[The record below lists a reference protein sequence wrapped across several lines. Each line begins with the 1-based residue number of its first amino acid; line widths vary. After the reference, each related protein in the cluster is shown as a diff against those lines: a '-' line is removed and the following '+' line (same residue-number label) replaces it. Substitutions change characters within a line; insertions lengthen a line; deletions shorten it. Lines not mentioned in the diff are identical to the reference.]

1 MLKKSWKNVLV
12 GAMLLAS
19 LAMLLNGC
27 GSDKQ
32 AAATQ
37 PKTTKVE
44 EAAATVAKVPAYE
57 REYGKLVEGIYNFV
71 NDGNM
76 DKVPQ
81 QGMTGIYELRDR
93 MGYVDALNMLG
104 YTLQDINNDKV
115 PELIFAILDNEKQ
128 GKGYYGKDIY
138 AVYTF
143 VDGKIKFVD
152 EGWSRS
158 RLRLLPQDMLSKR
171 TCIDDNDMEWMLEM
185 KDLLRD
191 GSLRQGETFYTK
203 VEDGRC
209 NVYRKYLDVNDTF
222 VTQKTSMHFDDMMN
236 IDLGAQKLELLPLA
250 EYSSRGFRGLVMQ
263 HLNCMG
269 LHELQDNRVDLS
281 AYEHVYV
288 DNPSQGAE
296 VLFSSN
302 TSLASFEVLDLQC
315 DSSRVIYSKGLLK
328 PEEKLVLHLESFET
342 DPELDYETVIKN
354 GICFMVDTGILRKF
368 AIRAK
373 VMDGSVYLE
382 EID

>member
-1 MLKKSWKNVLV
+1 V

-37 PKTTKVE
+37 PKTTNVE
-44 EAAATVAKVPAYE
+44 KAAATVAKVPAYE
-57 REYGKLVEGIYNFV
+57 REYDKLVEGIYNFV

-152 EGWSRS
+152 EGWARS
-158 RLRLLPQDMLSKR
+158 NLQLLPNNMLLTRGNSSN
-171 TCIDDNDMEWMLEM
+171 TDYVLLLT
-185 KDLLRD
+185 DLLPN
-191 GSLRQGETFYTK
+191 GNK
-203 VEDGRC
+203 RC
-209 NVYRKYLDVNDTF
+209 VDMYFTRLKNGNAAANGLDVYRNDVGRDD
-222 VTQKTSMHFDDMMN
+222 VAVSQKTNMTADDFFDM
-236 IDLGAQKLELLPLA
+236 GAEMAGDSVKLELLPLK
-250 EYSSRGFRGLVMQ
+250 EYKQRGFKGLAMQ
-263 HLNCMG
+263 YLECMG
-269 LHELQDNRVDLS
+269 VHELQDAKVDLS
-281 AYEHVYV
+281 KYEQVSV
-288 DNPSQGAE
+288 PNPFKGADVIFRSTKNLE
-296 VLFSSN
+296 EFRLLE
-302 TSLASFEVLDLQC
+302 LASGKSV
-315 DSSRVIYSKGLLK
+315 YSKDLLMAD
-328 PEEKLVLHLESFET
+328 EKLVLHLESLET
-342 DPELDYETVIKN
+342 IPKN
-354 GICFMVDTGILRKF
+354 GISFKDDAGRERRF
-368 AIRAK
+368 AILQSGK
-373 VMDGSVYLE
+373 DGSIYLQ

>member
-44 EAAATVAKVPAYE
+44 EAAAAVAKVPAYE

-152 EGWSRS
+152 EGWARS
-158 RLRLLPQDMLSKR
+158 NIKLLANNMLLTRGNSSNTDYVLVLEDLLPNGNKRCVDMYFTRSKSNNEPGL
-171 TCIDDNDMEWMLEM
+171 D
-185 KDLLRD
+185 
-191 GSLRQGETFYTK
+191 
-203 VEDGRC
+203 
-209 NVYRKYLDVNDTF
+209 VYRNDVGRAD
-222 VTQKTSMHFDDMMN
+222 VAVSQKTNMTADDFFDMGEEMAGDSV
-236 IDLGAQKLELLPLA
+236 KLELLPLK
-250 EYSSRGFRGLVMQ
+250 EYKQRSFKGLAMQ
-263 HLNCMG
+263 YLECMG
-269 LHELQDNRVDLS
+269 VHELQDAKVDLS
-281 AYEHVYV
+281 KYEQVSV
-288 DNPSQGAE
+288 PNPFKGADVIFRSTKNLE
-296 VLFSSN
+296 EFRLLE
-302 TSLASFEVLDLQC
+302 LASGKSV
-315 DSSRVIYSKGLLK
+315 YSKDLLMAD
-328 PEEKLVLHLESFET
+328 EKLVLHLESLET
-342 DPELDYETVIKN
+342 IPKN
-354 GICFMVDTGILRKF
+354 GISFKDDAGRERRF
-368 AIRAK
+368 AILQSGK
-373 VMDGSVYLE
+373 DSSIYLQ
-382 EID
+382 EIE

>member
-1 MLKKSWKNVLV
+1 
-12 GAMLLAS
+12 MLLAS

-44 EAAATVAKVPAYE
+44 EAAAAVAKVPAYE

-81 QGMTGIYELRDR
+81 QGMTGIYELRDH

-138 AVYTF
+138 AIYTF

-152 EGWSRS
+152 EGWARS
-158 RLRLLPQDMLSKR
+158 NIKLLANNMFLTRGNSSNTDYVLVLEDLLPNGNKRCVDMYFTRSKSNNEPGL
-171 TCIDDNDMEWMLEM
+171 D
-185 KDLLRD
+185 
-191 GSLRQGETFYTK
+191 
-203 VEDGRC
+203 
-209 NVYRKYLDVNDTF
+209 VYRNDVGRAD
-222 VTQKTSMHFDDMMN
+222 VAVSQKTNMTADDFFDMGTEMAGDSV
-236 IDLGAQKLELLPLA
+236 KLELLPLK
-250 EYSSRGFRGLVMQ
+250 EYKQRGFKGLAMQ
-263 HLNCMG
+263 YLECMG
-269 LHELQDNRVDLS
+269 IHELQDAKVDLS
-281 AYEHVYV
+281 KYEQVSV
-288 DNPSQGAE
+288 PNPFKGADVIFRSTKNLE
-296 VLFSSN
+296 EFRLLE
-302 TSLASFEVLDLQC
+302 LASGKSV
-315 DSSRVIYSKGLLK
+315 YSKDLLMAD
-328 PEEKLVLHLESFET
+328 EKLVLHLESLET
-342 DPELDYETVIKN
+342 IPKN
-354 GICFMVDTGILRKF
+354 GFSFKDDAGRERRF
-368 AIRAK
+368 AILQSGK
-373 VMDGSVYLE
+373 DGSIYLQ

>member
-1 MLKKSWKNVLV
+1 MLKKSCKNVLV

-32 AAATQ
+32 AATQ
-37 PKTTKVE
+37 PKATKVE
-44 EAAATVAKVPAYE
+44 EAAAAVAKVPAYE

-81 QGMTGIYELRDR
+81 QGMTGIYELRDH

-152 EGWSRS
+152 EGWARS
-158 RLRLLPQDMLSKR
+158 NIKLLANNMLLTRGNSSNTDYVLVLEDLLPNGNKR
-171 TCIDDNDMEWMLEM
+171 CIDMYFTRSKSNNEPGLD
-185 KDLLRD
+185 
-191 GSLRQGETFYTK
+191 
-203 VEDGRC
+203 
-209 NVYRKYLDVNDTF
+209 VYRNDVGRAD
-222 VTQKTSMHFDDMMN
+222 VAVSQKTNMTADDFFDMGEEMAGDSV
-236 IDLGAQKLELLPLA
+236 KLELLPLK
-250 EYSSRGFRGLVMQ
+250 EYKQRGFKSLAMQ
-263 HLNCMG
+263 YLECMG
-269 LHELQDNRVDLS
+269 VHELQDAKFDLS
-281 AYEHVYV
+281 KYEQVSV
-288 DNPSQGAE
+288 PNPFKGADVIFRSTKNLE
-296 VLFSSN
+296 EFRLLE
-302 TSLASFEVLDLQC
+302 LASGKSV
-315 DSSRVIYSKGLLK
+315 YSKDLLMAD
-328 PEEKLVLHLESFET
+328 EKLVLHLESLET
-342 DPELDYETVIKN
+342 IPKN
-354 GICFMVDTGILRKF
+354 GISFKDDAGRERRF
-368 AIRAK
+368 AILQSGR
-373 VMDGSVYLE
+373 DGSIYLQ
-382 EID
+382 EIE

>member
-12 GAMLLAS
+12 GAMLLTA
-19 LAMLLNGC
+19 LTMVLNGC

-37 PKTTKVE
+37 PKAIKTAEST
-44 EAAATVAKVPAYE
+44 AAVAKVPAYE

-138 AVYTF
+138 AIYTF

-152 EGWSRS
+152 EGWARS
-158 RLRLLPQDMLSKR
+158 NIKLLANNMLLTCGNSSNTDYVLVLEDLLPNGNKRCVDMYFTRSKSNNEPGL
-171 TCIDDNDMEWMLEM
+171 D
-185 KDLLRD
+185 
-191 GSLRQGETFYTK
+191 
-203 VEDGRC
+203 
-209 NVYRKYLDVNDTF
+209 VYRNDVGRAD
-222 VTQKTSMHFDDMMN
+222 VAVSQKTNMTADDFFDMGTEMSGDSV
-236 IDLGAQKLELLPLA
+236 KLELLPLK
-250 EYSSRGFRGLVMQ
+250 EYKQRGFKGLAMQ
-263 HLNCMG
+263 YLECMG
-269 LHELQDNRVDLS
+269 VHELQDAKFDLS
-281 AYEHVYV
+281 KYEQVSV
-288 DNPSQGAE
+288 PNPFKGADVIFRSTKNLE
-296 VLFSSN
+296 EFRLLE
-302 TSLASFEVLDLQC
+302 LASGKSV
-315 DSSRVIYSKGLLK
+315 YSKDLLMAD
-328 PEEKLVLHLESFET
+328 EKLVLHLESLET
-342 DPELDYETVIKN
+342 IPKN
-354 GICFMVDTGILRKF
+354 GISFKDDAGRERRF
-368 AIRAK
+368 AILQSGK
-373 VMDGSVYLE
+373 DGSIYLQ

>member
-1 MLKKSWKNVLV
+1 MLKKSCKNVLV

-37 PKTTKVE
+37 PKAIKTAE
-44 EAAATVAKVPAYE
+44 SSAAVVKVPAYE

-138 AVYTF
+138 AIYTF
-143 VDGKIKFVD
+143 VDGRIKFVD
-152 EGWSRS
+152 EGWARS
-158 RLRLLPQDMLSKR
+158 NIKLLANNMLLTRGNSSN
-171 TCIDDNDMEWMLEM
+171 TDYVLAL
-185 KDLLRD
+185 KDLLPN
-191 GSLRQGETFYTK
+191 GNK
-203 VEDGRC
+203 RC
-209 NVYRKYLDVNDTF
+209 IDMYFTRSKSNNEPGLDVYRNNAGRDDVA
-222 VTQKTSMHFDDMMN
+222 VSQKTNMTADEFFDMGEEMAGDSV
-236 IDLGAQKLELLPLA
+236 KLELLPLK
-250 EYSSRGFRGLVMQ
+250 EYKQRGFKGLAMQ
-263 HLNCMG
+263 YLECMG
-269 LHELQDNRVDLS
+269 VHELQDAKFDLS
-281 AYEHVYV
+281 KYEQVSV
-288 DNPSQGAE
+288 PNPFKGADVIFRSTKNLE
-296 VLFSSN
+296 EFRLLE
-302 TSLASFEVLDLQC
+302 LASGKSV
-315 DSSRVIYSKGLLK
+315 YSKDLLMAD
-328 PEEKLVLHLESFET
+328 EKLVLHLESLET
-342 DPELDYETVIKN
+342 IPKN
-354 GICFMVDTGILRKF
+354 GISFKDDAGRERKF
-368 AIRAK
+368 AILQSGK
-373 VMDGSVYLE
+373 DGSIYLQ
-382 EID
+382 EIE

>member
-1 MLKKSWKNVLV
+1 MLKKSCKNVLV

-32 AAATQ
+32 AATQ
-37 PKTTKVE
+37 PKATKVE
-44 EAAATVAKVPAYE
+44 EAAAAVAKVPAYE

-81 QGMTGIYELRDR
+81 QGMNGIYELRDR

-152 EGWSRS
+152 EGWARS
-158 RLRLLPQDMLSKR
+158 NIKLLANNMLLTRGNSSN
-171 TCIDDNDMEWMLEM
+171 TDYVLAL
-185 KDLLRD
+185 KDLLPN
-191 GSLRQGETFYTK
+191 GNK
-203 VEDGRC
+203 RC
-209 NVYRKYLDVNDTF
+209 IDMYFTRSKSNNEPGLDVYRNNVGRDDVA
-222 VTQKTSMHFDDMMN
+222 VSQKTNMTADDFFDMGTEMAGDSV
-236 IDLGAQKLELLPLA
+236 KLELLPLK
-250 EYSSRGFRGLVMQ
+250 EYKQRGFKGLAMQ
-263 HLNCMG
+263 YLECMG
-269 LHELQDNRVDLS
+269 VHELQDVKADLS
-281 AYEHVYV
+281 KYEQVSV
-288 DNPSQGAE
+288 PNPFKGADVIFRSTKNLE
-296 VLFSSN
+296 EFRLLE
-302 TSLASFEVLDLQC
+302 LASGKSV
-315 DSSRVIYSKGLLK
+315 YSKDLLMAD
-328 PEEKLVLHLESFET
+328 EKLVLHLESLET
-342 DPELDYETVIKN
+342 IPKN
-354 GICFMVDTGILRKF
+354 GISFKDDAGIERRF
-368 AIRAK
+368 AILQSGK
-373 VMDGSVYLE
+373 DGSIYLQ
-382 EID
+382 EIE

>member
-1 MLKKSWKNVLV
+1 MLKKSCKNVLV

-32 AAATQ
+32 EAATQ
-37 PKTTKVE
+37 PKATKVE
-44 EAAATVAKVPAYE
+44 EAAAAVAKVPAYE

-81 QGMTGIYELRDR
+81 QGMTGIYELRDH

-152 EGWSRS
+152 EGWARS
-158 RLRLLPQDMLSKR
+158 NIKLLANNMLLTRGNSSN
-171 TCIDDNDMEWMLEM
+171 TDYVLAL
-185 KDLLRD
+185 KDLLPN
-191 GSLRQGETFYTK
+191 GNK
-203 VEDGRC
+203 RC
-209 NVYRKYLDVNDTF
+209 IDMYFTRSKSNNEPGLDVYRNNVGRDDVA
-222 VTQKTSMHFDDMMN
+222 VSQKTNMTADDFFDMGTEMAGDSV
-236 IDLGAQKLELLPLA
+236 KLELLPLK
-250 EYSSRGFRGLVMQ
+250 EYKQRGFKGLAMQ
-263 HLNCMG
+263 YLECMG
-269 LHELQDNRVDLS
+269 VHELQDVKADLS
-281 AYEHVYV
+281 KYEQVSV
-288 DNPSQGAE
+288 PNPFKGADVIFRSTKNLE
-296 VLFSSN
+296 EFRLLE
-302 TSLASFEVLDLQC
+302 LASGKSV
-315 DSSRVIYSKGLLK
+315 YSKDLLMAD
-328 PEEKLVLHLESFET
+328 EKLVLHLESLET
-342 DPELDYETVIKN
+342 IPKN
-354 GICFMVDTGILRKF
+354 GISFKDDAGIERRF
-368 AIRAK
+368 AILQSGK
-373 VMDGSVYLE
+373 DGSIYLQ
-382 EID
+382 EIE

>member
-1 MLKKSWKNVLV
+1 MLKKSCKNVLV

-32 AAATQ
+32 AATQ
-37 PKTTKVE
+37 PKATKVE
-44 EAAATVAKVPAYE
+44 EAATAVAKVPAYE

-81 QGMTGIYELRDR
+81 QGMTGIYELRDH

-152 EGWSRS
+152 EGWARS
-158 RLRLLPQDMLSKR
+158 NIKLLANNMLLTRGNSSN
-171 TCIDDNDMEWMLEM
+171 TDYVLAL
-185 KDLLRD
+185 KDLLPN
-191 GSLRQGETFYTK
+191 GNK
-203 VEDGRC
+203 RC
-209 NVYRKYLDVNDTF
+209 IDMYFTRSKSNNEPGLDVYRNNVGRDDVA
-222 VTQKTSMHFDDMMN
+222 VSQKTNMTADDFFDMGTEMAGDSV
-236 IDLGAQKLELLPLA
+236 KLELLPLK
-250 EYSSRGFRGLVMQ
+250 EYKQRGFKGLAMQ
-263 HLNCMG
+263 YLECMG
-269 LHELQDNRVDLS
+269 VHELQDAKADLS
-281 AYEHVYV
+281 KYEQVSV
-288 DNPSQGAE
+288 PNPFKGADVIFRSTKNLE
-296 VLFSSN
+296 EFRLLE
-302 TSLASFEVLDLQC
+302 LASGKSV
-315 DSSRVIYSKGLLK
+315 YSKDLLMAD
-328 PEEKLVLHLESFET
+328 EKLVLHLESLET
-342 DPELDYETVIKN
+342 IPKN
-354 GICFMVDTGILRKF
+354 GISFKDDAGRERRF
-368 AIRAK
+368 AILQSGK
-373 VMDGSVYLE
+373 DGSIYLQ

>member
-1 MLKKSWKNVLV
+1 MLKKSCKNVLV

-32 AAATQ
+32 AATQ
-37 PKTTKVE
+37 PKATKVE
-44 EAAATVAKVPAYE
+44 EAAAAVAKVPAYE

-81 QGMTGIYELRDR
+81 QGMTGIYELRDH

-152 EGWSRS
+152 EGWARS
-158 RLRLLPQDMLSKR
+158 NIKLLANNMLLTRGNSSN
-171 TCIDDNDMEWMLEM
+171 TDYVLAL
-185 KDLLRD
+185 KDLLPN
-191 GSLRQGETFYTK
+191 GNK
-203 VEDGRC
+203 RC
-209 NVYRKYLDVNDTF
+209 IDMYFTRSKSNNEPGLDVYRNNVGRDDVA
-222 VTQKTSMHFDDMMN
+222 VSQKTNMTADDFFDMGTEMAGDSV
-236 IDLGAQKLELLPLA
+236 KLELLPLK
-250 EYSSRGFRGLVMQ
+250 EYKQRGFKGLAMQ
-263 HLNCMG
+263 YLECMG
-269 LHELQDNRVDLS
+269 VHELHDVKADLS
-281 AYEHVYV
+281 KYEQVSV
-288 DNPSQGAE
+288 PNPFKGADVIFRSTKNLE
-296 VLFSSN
+296 EFRLLE
-302 TSLASFEVLDLQC
+302 LASGKSV
-315 DSSRVIYSKGLLK
+315 YSKDLLMAD
-328 PEEKLVLHLESFET
+328 EKLVLHLESLET
-342 DPELDYETVIKN
+342 IPKN
-354 GICFMVDTGILRKF
+354 GISFKDDVGIERRF
-368 AIRAK
+368 AILQSGK
-373 VMDGSVYLE
+373 DGSIYLQ
-382 EID
+382 EIE

>member
-44 EAAATVAKVPAYE
+44 EAAAAVAKVPAYE

-93 MGYVDALNMLG
+93 MGYADALNILG

-138 AVYTF
+138 AIYTF

-152 EGWSRS
+152 EGWARS
-158 RLRLLPQDMLSKR
+158 NIKLLANNMLLTCGNSSNTDYVLVLEDLLPNGNKRCVDMYFTRSKSNNEPGL
-171 TCIDDNDMEWMLEM
+171 D
-185 KDLLRD
+185 
-191 GSLRQGETFYTK
+191 
-203 VEDGRC
+203 
-209 NVYRKYLDVNDTF
+209 VYRNDVGRAD
-222 VTQKTSMHFDDMMN
+222 VAVSQKTNMTADDFFDMGTEMSGDSV
-236 IDLGAQKLELLPLA
+236 KLELLPLK
-250 EYSSRGFRGLVMQ
+250 EYKQRGFKGLAMQ
-263 HLNCMG
+263 YLECMG
-269 LHELQDNRVDLS
+269 VHELQDAKFDLS
-281 AYEHVYV
+281 KYEQVSV
-288 DNPSQGAE
+288 PNPFKGADVIFRSTKNLE
-296 VLFSSN
+296 EFRLLE
-302 TSLASFEVLDLQC
+302 LASGKSV
-315 DSSRVIYSKGLLK
+315 YSKDLLMAD
-328 PEEKLVLHLESFET
+328 EKLVLHLESLET
-342 DPELDYETVIKN
+342 IPKN
-354 GICFMVDTGILRKF
+354 GISFKDDAGRERKF
-368 AIRAK
+368 VILQSGK
-373 VMDGSVYLE
+373 DGSIYLQ
-382 EID
+382 EIE

>member
-1 MLKKSWKNVLV
+1 MLKKSCKNVLV

-37 PKTTKVE
+37 PKAIKTAE
-44 EAAATVAKVPAYE
+44 SSAAVAKVPAYE

-81 QGMTGIYELRDR
+81 QGMTGIYELRDH

-152 EGWSRS
+152 EGWARS
-158 RLRLLPQDMLSKR
+158 NIKLLANNMLLTRGNSSN
-171 TCIDDNDMEWMLEM
+171 TDYVLAL
-185 KDLLRD
+185 KDLLPN
-191 GSLRQGETFYTK
+191 GNK
-203 VEDGRC
+203 RC
-209 NVYRKYLDVNDTF
+209 IDMYFTRSKSNNEPGLDVYRNDVGRADAA
-222 VTQKTSMHFDDMMN
+222 VSQKTNMTADDFFDMGEEMAGDSV
-236 IDLGAQKLELLPLA
+236 KLELLPLK
-250 EYSSRGFRGLVMQ
+250 EYKQRGFKGLAMQ
-263 HLNCMG
+263 YLECMG
-269 LHELQDNRVDLS
+269 VHELQDAKFDLS
-281 AYEHVYV
+281 KYEQVSV
-288 DNPSQGAE
+288 PNPFKGADVIFRSTKNLE
-296 VLFSSN
+296 EFRLLE
-302 TSLASFEVLDLQC
+302 LASGKSV
-315 DSSRVIYSKGLLK
+315 YSKDLLMAD
-328 PEEKLVLHLESFET
+328 EKLVLHLESLET
-342 DPELDYETVIKN
+342 IPKN
-354 GICFMVDTGILRKF
+354 GISFKDDAGRERKF
-368 AIRAK
+368 AILQSGK
-373 VMDGSVYLE
+373 DGSIYLQ
-382 EID
+382 EIE

>member
-1 MLKKSWKNVLV
+1 MLKKSCKNVLV

-44 EAAATVAKVPAYE
+44 EAAAAVAKVPAYE

-138 AVYTF
+138 AIYTF

-152 EGWSRS
+152 EGWARS
-158 RLRLLPQDMLSKR
+158 NIKLLANNMLLTRGNSSNTDYVLVLADLLPNGNKRCVDMHFTRSKSNNEPGL
-171 TCIDDNDMEWMLEM
+171 D
-185 KDLLRD
+185 
-191 GSLRQGETFYTK
+191 
-203 VEDGRC
+203 
-209 NVYRKYLDVNDTF
+209 VYRNDVGRAD
-222 VTQKTSMHFDDMMN
+222 VAVSQKTNMTADDFFDMGEEMAGDSV
-236 IDLGAQKLELLPLA
+236 KLELLPLK
-250 EYSSRGFRGLVMQ
+250 EYKQRGFKGLAMQ
-263 HLNCMG
+263 YLECMG
-269 LHELQDNRVDLS
+269 IHELQDAKVDLS
-281 AYEHVYV
+281 KYEQVSV
-288 DNPSQGAE
+288 PNPFKGADVIFRSTKNLE
-296 VLFSSN
+296 EFRLLE
-302 TSLASFEVLDLQC
+302 LASGKSV
-315 DSSRVIYSKGLLK
+315 YSKDLLMAD
-328 PEEKLVLHLESFET
+328 EKLVLHLESLET
-342 DPELDYETVIKN
+342 IPKN
-354 GICFMVDTGILRKF
+354 GISFKDDAGRERRF
-368 AIRAK
+368 AIQQSGK
-373 VMDGSVYLE
+373 DGSIYLQ
-382 EID
+382 EIE

>member
-1 MLKKSWKNVLV
+1 MLKKSCKNVLV

-37 PKTTKVE
+37 PKAIKTAE
-44 EAAATVAKVPAYE
+44 SSAAVVKVPAYE

-93 MGYVDALNMLG
+93 MGYVDALNLLG

-152 EGWSRS
+152 EGWARS
-158 RLRLLPQDMLSKR
+158 NIKLLANNMLLTRGNSSN
-171 TCIDDNDMEWMLEM
+171 TDYVLAL
-185 KDLLRD
+185 KDLLPN
-191 GSLRQGETFYTK
+191 GNK
-203 VEDGRC
+203 RC
-209 NVYRKYLDVNDTF
+209 IDMYFTRSKSNNEPGLDVYRNNVDRDDVA
-222 VTQKTSMHFDDMMN
+222 VSQKTNMTADDFFDMGTEMAGDSV
-236 IDLGAQKLELLPLA
+236 KLELLPLK
-250 EYSSRGFRGLVMQ
+250 EYKQRGFKGLAMQ
-263 HLNCMG
+263 YLECMG
-269 LHELQDNRVDLS
+269 VHELQDAKFDLS
-281 AYEHVYV
+281 KYEQVSV
-288 DNPSQGAE
+288 PNPFKGADVIFRSTKNLE
-296 VLFSSN
+296 EFRLLE
-302 TSLASFEVLDLQC
+302 LASGKSV
-315 DSSRVIYSKGLLK
+315 YSKDLLMAD
-328 PEEKLVLHLESFET
+328 EKLVLHLESLET
-342 DPELDYETVIKN
+342 IPKN
-354 GICFMVDTGILRKF
+354 GISFKDDAGRERKF
-368 AIRAK
+368 AILQSGK
-373 VMDGSVYLE
+373 DGSIYLQ
-382 EID
+382 EIE

>member
-1 MLKKSWKNVLV
+1 MLKKSCKNVLV

-44 EAAATVAKVPAYE
+44 EAAAAVAKVPAYE

-81 QGMTGIYELRDR
+81 QGMTGIYELRDH

-138 AVYTF
+138 AIYTF

-152 EGWSRS
+152 EGWARS
-158 RLRLLPQDMLSKR
+158 NIKLLANNMFLTRGNSSNTDYVLVLEDLLPNGNKRCVDMYFTRSKSNNEPGL
-171 TCIDDNDMEWMLEM
+171 D
-185 KDLLRD
+185 
-191 GSLRQGETFYTK
+191 
-203 VEDGRC
+203 
-209 NVYRKYLDVNDTF
+209 VYRNDVGRAD
-222 VTQKTSMHFDDMMN
+222 VAVSQKTNMTADDFFDMGTEMAGDSV
-236 IDLGAQKLELLPLA
+236 KLELLPLK
-250 EYSSRGFRGLVMQ
+250 EYKQRGFKGLAMQ
-263 HLNCMG
+263 YLECMG
-269 LHELQDNRVDLS
+269 IHELQDAKVDLS
-281 AYEHVYV
+281 KYEQVSV
-288 DNPSQGAE
+288 PNPFKGADVIFRSTKNLE
-296 VLFSSN
+296 EFRLLE
-302 TSLASFEVLDLQC
+302 LASGKSV
-315 DSSRVIYSKGLLK
+315 YSKDLLMAD
-328 PEEKLVLHLESFET
+328 EKLVLHLESLET
-342 DPELDYETVIKN
+342 IPKN
-354 GICFMVDTGILRKF
+354 GFSFKDDAGRERRF
-368 AIRAK
+368 AILQSGK
-373 VMDGSVYLE
+373 DGSIYLQ

>member
-1 MLKKSWKNVLV
+1 MLKKSCKNVLA

-44 EAAATVAKVPAYE
+44 EAAAAVAKVPAYE

-81 QGMTGIYELRDR
+81 QGMTGIYELRDH

-138 AVYTF
+138 AIYTF

-152 EGWSRS
+152 EGWARS
-158 RLRLLPQDMLSKR
+158 NIKLLANNMFLTRGNSSNTDYVLVLEDLLPNGNKRCVDMYFTRSKSNNEPGL
-171 TCIDDNDMEWMLEM
+171 D
-185 KDLLRD
+185 
-191 GSLRQGETFYTK
+191 
-203 VEDGRC
+203 
-209 NVYRKYLDVNDTF
+209 VYRNDVGRAD
-222 VTQKTSMHFDDMMN
+222 VAVSQKTNMTADDFFDMGTEMAGDSV
-236 IDLGAQKLELLPLA
+236 KLELLPLK
-250 EYSSRGFRGLVMQ
+250 EYKQRGFKGLAMQ
-263 HLNCMG
+263 YLECMG
-269 LHELQDNRVDLS
+269 IHELQDAKVDLS
-281 AYEHVYV
+281 KYEQVSV
-288 DNPSQGAE
+288 PNPFKGADVIFRSTKNLE
-296 VLFSSN
+296 EFRLLE
-302 TSLASFEVLDLQC
+302 LASGKSV
-315 DSSRVIYSKGLLK
+315 YSKDLLMAD
-328 PEEKLVLHLESFET
+328 EKLVLHLESLET
-342 DPELDYETVIKN
+342 IPKN
-354 GICFMVDTGILRKF
+354 GFSFKDDAGRERRF
-368 AIRAK
+368 AILQSGK
-373 VMDGSVYLE
+373 DGSIYLQ

>member
-44 EAAATVAKVPAYE
+44 EAAAAVAKVPAYE

-81 QGMTGIYELRDR
+81 QGMTGIYELRDH

-138 AVYTF
+138 AIYTF

-152 EGWSRS
+152 EGWVRS
-158 RLRLLPQDMLSKR
+158 NIKLLANNMFLTRGNSSNTDYVLVLEDLLPNGNKRCVDMYFTRSKSNNEPGL
-171 TCIDDNDMEWMLEM
+171 D
-185 KDLLRD
+185 
-191 GSLRQGETFYTK
+191 
-203 VEDGRC
+203 
-209 NVYRKYLDVNDTF
+209 VYRNDVGRAD
-222 VTQKTSMHFDDMMN
+222 VAVSQKTNMTADDFFDMGTEMAGDSV
-236 IDLGAQKLELLPLA
+236 KLELLPLK
-250 EYSSRGFRGLVMQ
+250 EYKQRGFKGLAMQ
-263 HLNCMG
+263 YLECMG
-269 LHELQDNRVDLS
+269 IHELQDAKVDLS
-281 AYEHVYV
+281 KYEQVSV
-288 DNPSQGAE
+288 PKPFKGADAIFRSTKNLE
-296 VLFSSN
+296 EFRLLE
-302 TSLASFEVLDLQC
+302 LASGKSV
-315 DSSRVIYSKGLLK
+315 YSKDLLMAD
-328 PEEKLVLHLESFET
+328 EKLVLHLESLET
-342 DPELDYETVIKN
+342 IPKN
-354 GICFMVDTGILRKF
+354 GFSFKDDAGRERRF
-368 AIRAK
+368 AILQSGK
-373 VMDGSVYLE
+373 DGSIYLQ

>member
-1 MLKKSWKNVLV
+1 MLKKSCKNVLV

-37 PKTTKVE
+37 PKATKVE
-44 EAAATVAKVPAYE
+44 EAAAAVAKVPAYE

-93 MGYVDALNMLG
+93 MGYADALNMLG

-115 PELIFAILDNEKQ
+115 PELIFGLIDYPE
-128 GKGYYGKDIY
+128 GKGYYGRDIY

-158 RLRLLPQDMLSKR
+158 RLRLLHQDMLSKR

-191 GSLRQGETFYTK
+191 GSLRQGQTFYTK

-250 EYSSRGFRGLVMQ
+250 EYSSRGFKGLVMQ

-302 TSLASFEVLDLQC
+302 TSLESFEVLDLQG
-315 DSSRVIYSKGLLK
+315 DSSRVIYSKRLLN

-354 GICFMVDTGILRKF
+354 GICFRDDTGSLRKF

-373 VMDGSVYLE
+373 VVDGSVYLE

>member
-1 MLKKSWKNVLV
+1 MLKKSCKNVLV

-37 PKTTKVE
+37 PKAIKTAE
-44 EAAATVAKVPAYE
+44 SSAAVAKVPAYE
-57 REYGKLVEGIYNFV
+57 HEYGKLVEGIYNFV

-81 QGMTGIYELRDR
+81 QGMTGIYELRDH

-152 EGWSRS
+152 EGWARS
-158 RLRLLPQDMLSKR
+158 NIKLLANNMLLTRGNSSN
-171 TCIDDNDMEWMLEM
+171 TDYVLAL
-185 KDLLRD
+185 KDLLPN
-191 GSLRQGETFYTK
+191 GNK
-203 VEDGRC
+203 RC
-209 NVYRKYLDVNDTF
+209 IDMYFTRSKSNNEPGLDVYRNNVGRDDVA
-222 VTQKTSMHFDDMMN
+222 VSQKTNMTADDFFDMGTEMAGDSV
-236 IDLGAQKLELLPLA
+236 KLELLPLK
-250 EYSSRGFRGLVMQ
+250 EYKQRGFKGLAMQ
-263 HLNCMG
+263 YLECMG
-269 LHELQDNRVDLS
+269 VHELQDAKFDLS
-281 AYEHVYV
+281 KYEQVSV
-288 DNPSQGAE
+288 PNSFKGADVIFRSTKNLE
-296 VLFSSN
+296 EFRLLE
-302 TSLASFEVLDLQC
+302 LASGKSV
-315 DSSRVIYSKGLLK
+315 YSKDLLMAD
-328 PEEKLVLHLESFET
+328 EKLVLHLESLET
-342 DPELDYETVIKN
+342 IPKN
-354 GICFMVDTGILRKF
+354 GISFKDDAGRERKF
-368 AIRAK
+368 AILQSGK
-373 VMDGSVYLE
+373 DGSIYLQ
-382 EID
+382 EIE

>member
-44 EAAATVAKVPAYE
+44 EAAAAVAKVPAYE
-57 REYGKLVEGIYNFV
+57 REYGKLVEGICNFV

-93 MGYVDALNMLG
+93 MGYADALNILG

-152 EGWSRS
+152 EGWARS
-158 RLRLLPQDMLSKR
+158 NLQLLPNNMLLTRGNSSN
-171 TCIDDNDMEWMLEM
+171 TDYVLVLE
-185 KDLLRD
+185 DLLPN
-191 GSLRQGETFYTK
+191 GNK
-203 VEDGRC
+203 RC
-209 NVYRKYLDVNDTF
+209 VDMYFTRSKSNNEPGLDVYRNDVGRAD
-222 VTQKTSMHFDDMMN
+222 VAVSQKTNMTADDFFDMGEEMAGDSV
-236 IDLGAQKLELLPLA
+236 KLELLPLK
-250 EYSSRGFRGLVMQ
+250 EYKQRGFKGLAMQ
-263 HLNCMG
+263 YLECMG
-269 LHELQDNRVDLS
+269 IHELQDAKFDLS
-281 AYEHVYV
+281 KYEQVSV
-288 DNPSQGAE
+288 PNPFKGADGIFRSTKNLE
-296 VLFSSN
+296 EFRLLE
-302 TSLASFEVLDLQC
+302 LASGK
-315 DSSRVIYSKGLLK
+315 SIYSKDLLMAD
-328 PEEKLVLHLESFET
+328 EKLVLHLENLET
-342 DPELDYETVIKN
+342 IPKN
-354 GICFMVDTGILRKF
+354 GISFKDDAGRERRF
-368 AIRAK
+368 AILQSGK
-373 VMDGSVYLE
+373 DGSIYLQ
-382 EID
+382 EIE

>member
-12 GAMLLAS
+12 GAMLLTA

-37 PKTTKVE
+37 PKAIKTAE
-44 EAAATVAKVPAYE
+44 SSAAVAKVPAYE

-81 QGMTGIYELRDR
+81 QGMTGIYELRDH

-152 EGWSRS
+152 EGWARS
-158 RLRLLPQDMLSKR
+158 NIKLLANNMLLTRGNSSN
-171 TCIDDNDMEWMLEM
+171 TDYVLAL
-185 KDLLRD
+185 KDLLPN
-191 GSLRQGETFYTK
+191 GNK
-203 VEDGRC
+203 RC
-209 NVYRKYLDVNDTF
+209 IDMYFTRSKSNNEPGLDVYRNNVGRDDVA
-222 VTQKTSMHFDDMMN
+222 VSQKTNMTADDFFDMGTEMAGDSV
-236 IDLGAQKLELLPLA
+236 KLELLPLK
-250 EYSSRGFRGLVMQ
+250 EYKQRGFKGLEMQ
-263 HLNCMG
+263 YLECMG
-269 LHELQDNRVDLS
+269 VHELQDAKADLS
-281 AYEHVYV
+281 KYEQVSV
-288 DNPSQGAE
+288 PNPFKGADVIFRSTKNLE
-296 VLFSSN
+296 EFRLLE
-302 TSLASFEVLDLQC
+302 LASGKSV
-315 DSSRVIYSKGLLK
+315 YSKDLLMAD
-328 PEEKLVLHLESFET
+328 EKLVLHLESLET
-342 DPELDYETVIKN
+342 IPKN
-354 GICFMVDTGILRKF
+354 GISFKDDAGRERRF
-368 AIRAK
+368 AILQSGK
-373 VMDGSVYLE
+373 DGSIYLQ

>member
-12 GAMLLAS
+12 GAMLLTA

-27 GSDKQ
+27 CSDKQ

-44 EAAATVAKVPAYE
+44 EAAAAVAKVPAYE

-138 AVYTF
+138 AIYTF

-152 EGWSRS
+152 EGWARS
-158 RLRLLPQDMLSKR
+158 NIKLLANNMLLTRGNSSNADYVLALGDLLPNGNKR
-171 TCIDDNDMEWMLEM
+171 CIDMYFTRSKSNNEPGLD
-185 KDLLRD
+185 
-191 GSLRQGETFYTK
+191 
-203 VEDGRC
+203 
-209 NVYRKYLDVNDTF
+209 VYRNNVGRADVA
-222 VTQKTSMHFDDMMN
+222 VSQKTNMTADDFFDMGEEMAGDSV
-236 IDLGAQKLELLPLA
+236 KLELLPLK
-250 EYSSRGFRGLVMQ
+250 EYQQRGFKGLAMQ
-263 HLNCMG
+263 YLECMG
-269 LHELQDNRVDLS
+269 VHELQDAKFDLS
-281 AYEHVYV
+281 KYEQVSV
-288 DNPSQGAE
+288 PNPFKGADVIFRSRVNLE
-296 VLFSSN
+296 DFRLLE
-302 TSLASFEVLDLQC
+302 LASGKSV
-315 DSSRVIYSKGLLK
+315 YSKDLLMAD
-328 PEEKLVLHLESFET
+328 EKLVLHLESLET
-342 DPELDYETVIKN
+342 IPKN
-354 GICFMVDTGILRKF
+354 GISFKDDAGRERRF
-368 AIRAK
+368 AIQQSGK
-373 VMDGSVYLE
+373 DGSIYLQ

>member
-1 MLKKSWKNVLV
+1 MLKKSCKNVLV

-32 AAATQ
+32 AAVTQ

-44 EAAATVAKVPAYE
+44 EAAAAVAKVPAYE

-138 AVYTF
+138 AIYTF

-152 EGWSRS
+152 EGWARS
-158 RLRLLPQDMLSKR
+158 NIKLLANNMLLTCGNSSNTDYVLVLEDLLPNGNKRCVDMYFTRSKSNNEPGL
-171 TCIDDNDMEWMLEM
+171 D
-185 KDLLRD
+185 
-191 GSLRQGETFYTK
+191 
-203 VEDGRC
+203 
-209 NVYRKYLDVNDTF
+209 VYRNDVGRAD
-222 VTQKTSMHFDDMMN
+222 VAVSQKTNMTADDFFDMGTEMSGDSV
-236 IDLGAQKLELLPLA
+236 KLELLPLK
-250 EYSSRGFRGLVMQ
+250 EYKQRGFKGLAMQ
-263 HLNCMG
+263 YLECMG
-269 LHELQDNRVDLS
+269 VHELQDAKFDLS
-281 AYEHVYV
+281 KYEQVSV
-288 DNPSQGAE
+288 PNPFKGADVIFRSTKNLE
-296 VLFSSN
+296 EFRLLE
-302 TSLASFEVLDLQC
+302 LASGKSV
-315 DSSRVIYSKGLLK
+315 YSKDLLMAD
-328 PEEKLVLHLESFET
+328 EKLVLHLESLET
-342 DPELDYETVIKN
+342 IPKN
-354 GICFMVDTGILRKF
+354 GISFKDDAGRERRF
-368 AIRAK
+368 AILQSGK
-373 VMDGSVYLE
+373 DGSIYLQ

>member
-12 GAMLLAS
+12 GAMLLTA

-37 PKTTKVE
+37 SKATKVE
-44 EAAATVAKVPAYE
+44 ETAATVAKVPAYE

-81 QGMTGIYELRDR
+81 QGMTGIYELRDH

-138 AVYTF
+138 AIYTF

-152 EGWSRS
+152 EGWARS
-158 RLRLLPQDMLSKR
+158 NIKLLANNMLLTRGNSSNTDYVLVLEDLLPNGNKR
-171 TCIDDNDMEWMLEM
+171 CIDMYFTRLKSNNEPGLD
-185 KDLLRD
+185 
-191 GSLRQGETFYTK
+191 
-203 VEDGRC
+203 
-209 NVYRKYLDVNDTF
+209 VYRNDVGRAD
-222 VTQKTSMHFDDMMN
+222 VAVSQKTNMTADDFFDMGEEMAGDSV
-236 IDLGAQKLELLPLA
+236 KLELLPLK
-250 EYSSRGFRGLVMQ
+250 EYKQRGFKGLAMQ
-263 HLNCMG
+263 YLECMG
-269 LHELQDNRVDLS
+269 VHELQDAKFDLS
-281 AYEHVYV
+281 KYEQVSV
-288 DNPSQGAE
+288 PNPFKGADVIFRSTKNLE
-296 VLFSSN
+296 EFRLLE
-302 TSLASFEVLDLQC
+302 LASGKSV
-315 DSSRVIYSKGLLK
+315 YSKDLLMAD
-328 PEEKLVLHLESFET
+328 EKLVLHLESLET
-342 DPELDYETVIKN
+342 IPKN
-354 GICFMVDTGILRKF
+354 GISFKDDAGRERKF
-368 AIRAK
+368 AILQSGK
-373 VMDGSVYLE
+373 DGSIYLQ
-382 EID
+382 EIE